1 MTPTVPIST
10 PLLSVLVV
18 HLAQELRRN
27 AGLQRWHRA
36 QRRPRPSEY
45 GAMVARHIRELIS
58 TDAELVREQ
67 FRRVFRLMRRQQTEV
82 PF

>member
-1 MTPTVPIST
+1 
-10 PLLSVLVV
+10 VLVV

-27 AGLQRWHRA
+27 ADLQRLCNGT
-36 QRRPRPSEY
+36 RRPRPNVY
-45 GAMVARHIRELIS
+45 GRHVCRHIRELIS

-67 FRRVFRLMRRQQTEV
+67 FRRVFRLMRRQKTEV